1 MIRNIPIY
9 NNVKFPRSILQSSR
23 QNWSRSTRMAN
34 PASIASNF
42 VYYHSRQSRIG
53 DNKRGGGKSWPGV
66 ERRGGTC
73 SRRRTRKKN
82 TGGWLGDRERGW
94 EGSWSGGDRRRRRV
108 GEGEIDRI
116 FRAIGAAYRQ
126 PISAPHSNNRLAR
139 VTTCRLGILQLLLER
154 NKDLLMPLERHTQI
168 YTHTTALSLHTF
180 TLSLQFSRWTFSL
193 NARNAHSIT
202 GDSWHRHR
210 YPDRVLF
217 LVSSLPSPPLPNTL
231 SMKPSL
237 LGHGYIDI
245 PTSSSYSVSL
255 SLFLLYISFFFYYY
269 VESTVIPTSMHFLS
283 RFSNFSVD
291 ADSNT
296 VISMLRRV
304 CTVYIWWKK
313 VSRDGWRTRGARSYP
328 HFVTLC
334 WQTWHHI

>member
-53 DNKRGGGKSWPGV
+53 DNKRGGEESKDVAAHAHEGAHV
-66 ERRGGTC
+66 RRIRVVG
-73 SRRRTRKKN
+73 SEIAKEDEK
-82 TGGWLGDRERGW
+82 DREAVGI
-94 EGSWSGGDRRRRRV
+94 G
-108 GEGEIDRI
+108 GEGEWGEEGGREIDRI

-168 YTHTTALSLHTF
+168 YTHTTAMSLHTF

>member
-1 MIRNIPIY
+1 MWNFQEVSFNPRVKIGQDPLEWPILHRSRPTSFITIRG
-9 NNVKFPRSILQSSR
+9 SR
-23 QNWSRSTRMAN
+23 ESAIT
-34 PASIASNF
+34 
-42 VYYHSRQSRIG
+42 
-53 DNKRGGGKSWPGV
+53 RGGGEELAGS
-66 ERRGGTC
+66 RGGTC

-108 GEGEIDRI
+108 GEGGGREIDRI

-217 LVSSLPSPPLPNTL
+217 LVSSLPSSPLPNTL

-255 SLFLLYISFFFYYY
+255 SLFLLYISFFFYYH
-269 VESTVIPTSMHFLS
+269 VESTVTHYSNKYA
-283 RFSNFSVD
+283 FSLAVF
-291 ADSNT
+291 
-296 VISMLRRV
+296 
-304 CTVYIWWKK
+304 
-313 VSRDGWRTRGARSYP
+313 
-328 HFVTLC
+328 
-334 WQTWHHI
+334 

>member
-1 MIRNIPIY
+1 MPVGYPPAAPRTKQRPI
-9 NNVKFPRSILQSSR
+9 NATRKTHTDIHAHNRAVSTHVHSLSSILS
-23 QNWSRSTRMAN
+23 MD
-34 PASIASNF
+34 
-42 VYYHSRQSRIG
+42 V
-53 DNKRGGGKSWPGV
+53 
-66 ERRGGTC
+66 
-73 SRRRTRKKN
+73 
-82 TGGWLGDRERGW
+82 L
-94 EGSWSGGDRRRRRV
+94 
-108 GEGEIDRI
+108 
-116 FRAIGAAYRQ
+116 
-126 PISAPHSNNRLAR
+126 
-139 VTTCRLGILQLLLER
+139 
-154 NKDLLMPLERHTQI
+154 
-168 YTHTTALSLHTF
+168 
-180 TLSLQFSRWTFSL
+180 SL

-245 PTSSSYSVSL
+245 PTSSSYSV

>member
-53 DNKRGGGKSWPGV
+53 DNKRGGEESKDVAAHAHEGAHV
-66 ERRGGTC
+66 RRIRVVG
-73 SRRRTRKKN
+73 SEIAKEDEK
-82 TGGWLGDRERGW
+82 DREAVGI
-94 EGSWSGGDRRRRRV
+94 G
-108 GEGEIDRI
+108 GEGEWGEEGGREIDRI